1 MPAPKKKQKK
11 KGAAAK
17 KKGGAQN
24 KKNNNNK
31 AGKQKKGNQSN
42 KGNNGK
48 QAKGKSKGNGKD
60 EEKEERWM
68 PSIRGIELIPLEQ
81 YKKCGQTFP
90 PSLPV
95 ADLFDKRGYECNQ
108 TLPHPENGKI
118 RMESDERKAQEN
130 EFAFQQK
137 LKYLREGAE
146 VHREVRNAAQHFIR
160 PGMTMVEICEFIE
173 RSSSQLSGY
182 RKEDPM
188 ARGWGFPTG
197 CSLNHCA
204 AHYTPNTG
212 DKTKLRKG
220 DLCKIDFGV
229 QISGNIIDCA
239 FSMSFDA
246 RHDALMAAVKA
257 ATNRGVAVMG
267 VGARL
272 GEIGG
277 EIQEVMES
285 FECEYDGKVFPVR
298 CIRNLNGHSIGPW
311 QIHAG
316 KTVPIVKTADQ
327 TKMEE
332 GELFAIETFG
342 STGKGVV
349 HDDGECSHFALVAE
363 GKEHHTRAVH
373 ALGHRGA
380 RDLYKFIG
388 KRFGTI
394 PFCRRWL
401 DDDGQK
407 RHLMSLKNLVDAE
420 IVRAYPPLCDIPGC
434 FTAQYEHTIYLK
446 PTSKEVL
453 SRGYDY

>member
-24 KKNNNNK
+24 KKNNNNNK
-31 AGKQKKGNQSN
+31 GGKQGKQQKKNNQPNKGNKAKKGN
-42 KGNNGK
+42 
-48 QAKGKSKGNGKD
+48 SKNKD
-60 EEKEERWM
+60 EEKVDDAIQ
-68 PSIRGIELIPLEQ
+68 IRGIELIPLEQ

-90 PSLPV
+90 PSKPV
-95 ADLFDKRGYECNQ
+95 ADLFEEKGYECNQ
-108 TLPHPENGKI
+108 TLPHPNDGKL

-130 EFAFQQK
+130 DLAFQQK
-137 LKYLREGAE
+137 LRFLREGAE
-146 VHREVRNAAQHFIR
+146 VHRQVRNAAQHFIR
-160 PGMTMVEICEFIE
+160 PGLTMVEICEFIE

-182 RKEDPM
+182 RKDDPM

-212 DKTKLRKG
+212 DTTRLRKG

-229 QISGNIIDCA
+229 QIGGNIIDCA

-257 ATNRGVAVMG
+257 ATNRGVEVMG

-272 GEIGG
+272 GEVGA

-285 FECEYDGKVFPVR
+285 FECEYDGSVYPVK

-311 QIHAG
+311 LIHAG

-349 HDDGECSHFALVAE
+349 HDDGECSHFALVNE
-363 GKEHHTRAVH
+363 GKENHLRTVH
-373 ALGHRGA
+373 ALGHKGA

-446 PTSKEVL
+446 PTSKEVV
-453 SRGYDY
+453 SRGYDF